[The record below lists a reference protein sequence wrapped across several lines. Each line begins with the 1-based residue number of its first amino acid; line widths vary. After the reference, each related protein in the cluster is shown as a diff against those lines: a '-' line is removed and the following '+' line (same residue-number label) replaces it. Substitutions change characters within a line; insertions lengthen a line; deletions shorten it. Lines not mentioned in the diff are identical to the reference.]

1 MYCCKSQNRLGQ
13 RSVTAHTHA
22 CCSRHGR
29 SVRSQ
34 EKRKQQEE
42 ADRAAA
48 AEAAAAAAVAFTSV
62 TPTPEDAPIDLSGT
76 PGPSTAPGR
85 FSGTQPTSQ
94 QQQQGEG
101 GSSGPAAALPVNP
114 FFTKRR
120 PAGQKQGSGA
130 AGAADGGSGESAGT
144 AGAAGALGAKRA
156 PLGEMMP
163 PIHVRQLEGAQV
175 CAAGPGVGGVDT
187 ALWRLLRARTCEQA
201 PVAARSA
208 GAEAAGAGSQTEAE
222 ATGPNGSV
230 ADAAM
235 VRLQEA
241 IAAEQSR
248 SSAAAEPHVAGCS
261 FWPCWPTG
269 RAAAAAAAA
278 ATEAARP
285 AAGMPG
291 VGVEEA
297 AGRAGLPVLAEG
309 GATGDSSLL
318 RQLASRLAAEAG
330 ATAGCSQ
337 DPAVS
342 LH

>member
-1 MYCCKSQNRLGQ
+1 M
-13 RSVTAHTHA
+13 
-22 CCSRHGR
+22 
-29 SVRSQ
+29 
-34 EKRKQQEE
+34 
-42 ADRAAA
+42 
-48 AEAAAAAAVAFTSV
+48 
-62 TPTPEDAPIDLSGT
+62 
-76 PGPSTAPGR
+76 
-85 FSGTQPTSQ
+85 
-94 QQQQGEG
+94 
-101 GSSGPAAALPVNP
+101 NP

-130 AGAADGGSGESAGT
+130 AGAADGGLGEGAGT
-144 AGAAGALGAKRA
+144 AGAAGALGGKRT

-175 CAAGPGVGGVDT
+175 CAAGPGVGGADR
-187 ALWRLLRARTCEQA
+187 ALWQLLRARACEQA

-208 GAEAAGAGSQTEAE
+208 GSEAAGAGSQTEAE

-248 SSAAAEPHVAGCS
+248 SSAAGQPHVAGCS

-269 RAAAAAAAA
+269 QAAAAAAA

-285 AAGMPG
+285 AAGMPR

-297 AGRAGLPVLAEG
+297 AGRAGLPLLAEG

-342 LH
+342 LHWMQSLQHLCISGAAPLPPLFLLIPILHELLLCVGCAYRDCRHTLCLSPLCPPCSSRPADGRFLCGRCSRPTSAAGRRPNLSYSGTVGRLFRPLP